1 MKHLMKFAALAAIV
15 LPMMVACGGEKPE
28 NTKNFLNGPTVN
40 FAEIVGG
47 KLILGNSLFN
57 GNQPF
62 SFDVTY
68 QSNGVV
74 YYNGEE
80 SRILTIG
87 EAKVSDLNEGKSY
100 AFPVTV
106 NPPLDTEDA
115 EFTLVFGVNYSD
127 GTQEYQASRLTII
140 RKGLESDGIPQGALT
155 GKFSL
160 GGGGQYYFAKGNL
173 EYDSL
178 LNQFSF
184 AEVQYKGEKGYLG
197 QDRYVSGFPMTPYY
211 KNETELIFA
220 LQYNYPD
227 LSIQGAEAS
236 DDNNY
241 WFIPTAEQ
249 WDFLLYKRENA
260 EKLRGFYVVN
270 EELNPGGQYGLI
282 ILPDNYLEVA
292 AEKGWDVTS
301 LGNTYLA
308 QTEDDLKLFESRG
321 ALILPPFG
329 NISAH
334 ILYSDIPLDESR
346 AILGAY
352 WTSSQQ
358 DEGEGKLSTIALL
371 LNDVKGEENGLNLVR
386 VHQDME
392 TRGFCI
398 RMAYQKIK

>member
-1 MKHLMKFAALAAIV
+1 MKHFLKFAALAAIV
-15 LPMMVACGGEKPE
+15 LPMMVACGDKNKPT
-28 NTKNFLNGPTVN
+28 NNFISAPFVD
-40 FAEIVGG
+40 FAEIVDG
-47 KLILGNSLFN
+47 KLVLENKFFVS
-57 GNQPF
+57 NQPF
-62 SFDVTY
+62 SFDVNY
-68 QSNGVV
+68 QSNGEV

-80 SRILTIG
+80 SRILSIG
-87 EAKVSDLNEGKSY
+87 EPKVTDLTDGKSY
-100 AFPVTV
+100 AFPVIV
-106 NPPLDTEDA
+106 NSPLDGEDA

-127 GTQEYQASRLTII
+127 GTQEYQASRLTIV
-140 RKGLESDGIPQGALT
+140 RKGLGEDNTPQGALT

-160 GGGGQYYFAKGNL
+160 GGGGQCYFAKGNL

-211 KNETELIFA
+211 KNETELIFV
-220 LQYNYPD
+220 LQYNYPG

-249 WDFLLYKRENA
+249 WDYLLYKRANA
-260 EKLRGFYVVN
+260 DKLRGFYVVN
-270 EELNPGGQYGLI
+270 EELNPGGQVGLI
-282 ILPDNYLEVA
+282 VLPDNYLEVA

-308 QTEDDLKLFESRG
+308 KTEDDFKLFESRG

-334 ILYSDIPLDESR
+334 ILYSDIPFDESR

-358 DEGEGKLSTIALL
+358 NEGEGKLSTIALL
-371 LNDVKGEENGLNLVR
+371 LNDMKGEENGLNLVR